1 MKLSIPQLA
10 LRIQTE
16 ADAYK
21 FLEDLRW
28 GDIPACP
35 HCGSTEPYYLTPK
48 DGVSRKTTRGPRS
61 QRRVW
66 KCRACRKQFSVLTGT
81 IFHGTKI
88 PVRTWL
94 FVVFEMCASKNGV
107 SAREIERKYE
117 LTPKTAW
124 FMCHRIREAMK
135 REPMSSLLAG
145 RVVADETWFGGKP
158 SNRHKNKQTKEDH
171 RFGGTEKTPIV
182 ALVSRE
188 TSEVRSRALTKVD
201 GTTLRSVLMAET
213 DPASTHLTQAKP
225 YRNDVGLSSH
235 TLPTFVSI
243 CRALPSGG
251 RAKVGV
257 DGESVDTEKAGRC
270 RGAFGDGMARAIWG
284 GCLHPG
290 WSQSRL
296 RPDCQLGRP
305 SRTSPGKD
313 DDRMA
318 EQSVGG
324 PGLDVRWQPKLERDP
339 QVPRRVTT

>member
-1 MKLSIPQLA
+1 MKVSIPQLA
-10 LRIQTE
+10 TLLQSE

-28 GDIPACP
+28 PTGKPVCP
-35 HCGSTEPYYLTPK
+35 HCGVVDEHYFLTPK
-48 DGVSRKTTRGPRS
+48 DGSSRKTTRGQRS

-88 PVRTWL
+88 SVRTWL

-158 SNRHKNKQTKEDH
+158 SNRHKSKQTKKDH

-188 TSEVRSRALTKVD
+188 TGEVRSRALTKVD

-213 DPASTHLTQAKP
+213 DPASTHLHTDSLNAYKRIASNFAGHSTVDHSAGEYVRGDVSTNQAETYFSQLK
-225 YRNDVGLSSH
+225 RSIDGTH
-235 TLPTFVSI
+235 HHVSI
-243 CRALPSGG
+243 EHLPRYLAEFDFRYSTCKSTDTERMSKLVGQVHGRRLTYRQPG
-251 RAKVGV
+251 RA
-257 DGESVDTEKAGRC
+257 
-270 RGAFGDGMARAIWG
+270 
-284 GCLHPG
+284 
-290 WSQSRL
+290 
-296 RPDCQLGRP
+296 
-305 SRTSPGKD
+305 
-313 DDRMA
+313 
-318 EQSVGG
+318 
-324 PGLDVRWQPKLERDP
+324 
-339 QVPRRVTT
+339 